1 MADGGVRVER
11 LVMCGKAAS
20 SAVTPQIIADTTGLP
35 VDCASLAETGSLGAA
50 VFARGMVSPGVPL
63 AVLADSM
70 KPDMRRVAPG
80 PGRADAE
87 QRRRQYIQSL
97 APLRR
102 TVR

>member
-1 MADGGVRVER
+1 M
-11 LVMCGKAAS
+11 
-20 SAVTPQIIADTTGLP
+20 TPQIIADTTGLP